1 MMNNTPKILKHTFLI
16 LILVFISAI
25 LNAQVVYVS
34 VDNGVYAFLE
44 RLSLKQIIKLDDE
57 VKPYSRVYVAQKLSD
72 IKKQNEKL
80 NNVET
85 DELAFYLQEYKYEYE
100 KLGLRQAQTD
110 NRQAQTD
117 NRQAQTDNRQAQTD
131 NRQAQT
137 DNRQAQT
144 DNRQAQTDNRQ
155 AQTDNRQA
163 QTDNR
168 QARTDNRQAQTDN
181 RQARTDNRQA
191 RTDNYAITSRWFIYS
206 YEDSLFNLKLSP
218 IAGYGIST
226 TGKYSGHTR
235 WVGAS
240 VFATY
245 SDWFGL
251 NFSIRDK
258 GEFGGNVDRNKYFSP
273 LSGAWYKGAPNGIEY
288 SDLRGGINFN
298 WDWGSISLIKE
309 NIQWGHGK
317 FGQLI
322 LSAKPPSY
330 PHIRF
335 SIKPT
340 EWLRFTYIH
349 GWLNSLVKD
358 SANFYYTYPGTISQQ
373 LVESY
378 IPKYIAAN
386 LITVSP
392 LNWLDVSAGNA
403 IIYSGDLR
411 PEFFI
416 PFMFYKFLDHNTGR
430 GNVNDG
436 NGMMYFDVSVRYPA
450 NFQFY
455 STAFI
460 DVTEV
465 RNILSNDFK
474 NTWVGFTV
482 GGKSV
487 NALIDNLDI
496 TIEYTRLNP
505 WVYEHKDEVTTYK
518 HIKYYLGNWLGQN
531 ADQLRLQFDY
541 QLLRGLKFKAFAERI
556 RKGGL
561 NEIYFAYKEYDTKIF
576 PFLYSPLRK
585 ENRIGLDITYE
596 YMHDLFLRG
605 TFTYSDIDDTDIIR
619 TQQFLLGKKS
629 SFSLSL
635 YYGL

>member
-131 NRQAQT
+131 NRQA
-137 DNRQAQT
+137 R
-144 DNRQAQTDNRQ
+144 
-155 AQTDNRQA
+155 
-163 QTDNR
+163 TDNR
-168 QARTDNRQAQTDN
+168 QARTDN

-218 IAGYGIST
+218 IAGYGISS

-251 NFSIRDK
+251 NFNIRDK

-403 IIYSGDLR
+403 IIYSGDL
-411 PEFFI
+411 
-416 PFMFYKFLDHNTGR
+416 
-430 GNVNDG
+430 
-436 NGMMYFDVSVRYPA
+436 
-450 NFQFY
+450 
-455 STAFI
+455 
-460 DVTEV
+460 
-465 RNILSNDFK
+465 
-474 NTWVGFTV
+474 
-482 GGKSV
+482 
-487 NALIDNLDI
+487 
-496 TIEYTRLNP
+496 
-505 WVYEHKDEVTTYK
+505 
-518 HIKYYLGNWLGQN
+518 
-531 ADQLRLQFDY
+531 
-541 QLLRGLKFKAFAERI
+541 
-556 RKGGL
+556 
-561 NEIYFAYKEYDTKIF
+561 
-576 PFLYSPLRK
+576 
-585 ENRIGLDITYE
+585 
-596 YMHDLFLRG
+596 
-605 TFTYSDIDDTDIIR
+605 
-619 TQQFLLGKKS
+619 
-629 SFSLSL
+629 
-635 YYGL
+635 

>member
-168 QARTDNRQAQTDN
+168 QAQTDNRQARTDNRQAQTDN

-218 IAGYGIST
+218 IAGYGISS

-251 NFSIRDK
+251 NFNIRDK

-330 PHIRF
+330 
-335 SIKPT
+335 
-340 EWLRFTYIH
+340 
-349 GWLNSLVKD
+349 
-358 SANFYYTYPGTISQQ
+358 
-373 LVESY
+373 
-378 IPKYIAAN
+378 
-386 LITVSP
+386 
-392 LNWLDVSAGNA
+392 
-403 IIYSGDLR
+403 
-411 PEFFI
+411 
-416 PFMFYKFLDHNTGR
+416 
-430 GNVNDG
+430 
-436 NGMMYFDVSVRYPA
+436 
-450 NFQFY
+450 
-455 STAFI
+455 
-460 DVTEV
+460 
-465 RNILSNDFK
+465 
-474 NTWVGFTV
+474 
-482 GGKSV
+482 
-487 NALIDNLDI
+487 
-496 TIEYTRLNP
+496 
-505 WVYEHKDEVTTYK
+505 
-518 HIKYYLGNWLGQN
+518 
-531 ADQLRLQFDY
+531 
-541 QLLRGLKFKAFAERI
+541 
-556 RKGGL
+556 
-561 NEIYFAYKEYDTKIF
+561 
-576 PFLYSPLRK
+576 
-585 ENRIGLDITYE
+585 
-596 YMHDLFLRG
+596 
-605 TFTYSDIDDTDIIR
+605 
-619 TQQFLLGKKS
+619 
-629 SFSLSL
+629 
-635 YYGL
+635 